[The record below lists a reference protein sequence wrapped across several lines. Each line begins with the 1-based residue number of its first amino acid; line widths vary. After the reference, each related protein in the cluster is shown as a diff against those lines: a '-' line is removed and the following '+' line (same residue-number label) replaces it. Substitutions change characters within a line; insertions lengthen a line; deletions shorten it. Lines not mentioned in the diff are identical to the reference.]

1 MVALAAGAT
10 FTGTYG
16 PLQGLRIDVP
26 ANCTGTITFT
36 PLDVWTND
44 VIGSLPEE
52 GNSRRFGPVAEKF
65 TFGPMNRMGR
75 YTVVNDPRSAASI
88 DYSST
93 TVVLGT
99 GVTQGSTTMTGAL
112 TFTTANVSANFSP
125 TGTGT
130 VTINPATFGTINNM
144 NIGQTTMGLG
154 RFNQFQLLFTDNSG
168 TPGNTSFNTPRGRL
182 AIAAGASSVILTNT
196 QIANANTTVL
206 AIINQASAD
215 ATLTHIQRAVTGTNT
230 VTIHGNAAAT
240 SNVIV
245 DVMVIGS

>member
-1 MVALAAGAT
+1 
-10 FTGTYG
+10 
-16 PLQGLRIDVP
+16 
-26 ANCTGTITFT
+26 
-36 PLDVWTND
+36 
-44 VIGSLPEE
+44 
-52 GNSRRFGPVAEKF
+52 
-65 TFGPMNRMGR
+65 MNRYGR
-75 YTVVNDPRSAASI
+75 YTLVNDPRSAASI

-99 GVTQGSTTMTGAL
+99 GVTQGGTTMTGAL

>member
-1 MVALAAGAT
+1 LVALAAGAT

-36 PLDVWTND
+36 PLDVWTAE

-52 GNSRRFGPVAEKF
+52 GNSRRFGPIAEKF
-65 TFGPMNRMGR
+65 TFGPMNRYGR
-75 YTVVNDPRSAASI
+75 YTLVNDPRSAASI

-99 GVTQGSTTMTGAL
+99 GVTQGSTTMTGSL

-144 NIGQTTMGLG
+144 NIGQTSMGLG
-154 RFNQFQLLFTDNSG
+154 RFNQLQLSYTDNSG
-168 TPGNTSFNTPRGRL
+168 TPGNTTFNTGRGRL
-182 AIAAGASSVILTNT
+182 AIAAGASSVVLTNS
-196 QIANANTTVL
+196 QIISANTSVY

-215 ATLTHIQRAVTGTNT
+215 ATLTHIQRVLTAANT
-230 VTIHGNAAAT
+230 ATIYGNAAAT
-240 SNVIV
+240 GNVIV
-245 DVMVIGS
+245 DVMVVA